1 MAGKK
6 LSIKQQSF
14 CQEFLKH
21 FNGTKSYQLIY
32 SVVKENVAAASA
44 SRLLRNVKIQA
55 FLTVLTAKQA
65 EKAEITVEWVIQ
77 ELKQLYTRCQ
87 SSLTSKG
94 AIAGA
99 TKQLELLGKHIGMWI
114 DRSELTINIKEVNVM
129 VIQIQSVIAKH
140 IPDAEVRNR
149 IAEDLKELGL

>member
-1 MAGKK
+1 MAVK
-6 LSIKQQSF
+6 LLNPKQQSF
-14 CQEFLKH
+14 CREYVKDFNATQSAIRAGYSKKTAKVIGYENLTKPYISVFLS
-21 FNGTKSYQLIY
+21 NLMD
-32 SVVKENVAAASA
+32 
-44 SRLLRNVKIQA
+44 
-55 FLTVLTAKQA
+55 KQA
-65 EKAEITVEWVIQ
+65 EKAEITVEWIIK
-77 ELKQLYTRCQ
+77 ELKQMYERCQ
-87 SSLTSKG
+87 STLSAPG

-129 VIQIQSVIAKH
+129 VVQIQGVIAKH

>member
-1 MAGKK
+1 MKK
-6 LSIKQQSF
+6 LSEKQKAFCREYLKDYNATQAYIRAGYTNSKHSHIYAYKLLQSIYIQQKL
-14 CQEFLKH
+14 QE
-21 FNGTKSYQLIY
+21 
-32 SVVKENVAAASA
+32 
-44 SRLLRNVKIQA
+44 
-55 FLTVLTAKQA
+55 LTAKQA
-65 EKAEITVEWVIQ
+65 EKAEITVEWIIQ
-77 ELKQLYTRCQ
+77 ELKQMYERCQ
-87 SSLTSKG
+87 STLSAPG

-129 VIQIQSVIAKH
+129 VVQIQGVIAKH

>member
-1 MAGKK
+1 MKK
-6 LSIKQQSF
+6 LSEKQKAFCREYLKDFNATQAYIRAKYSKNGARQSAHRT
-14 CQEFLKH
+14 L
-21 FNGTKSYQLIY
+21 TYAY
-32 SVVKENVAAASA
+32 
-44 SRLLRNVKIQA
+44 IQA
-55 FLTVLTAKQA
+55 FLVELTAKQA

-129 VIQIQSVIAKH
+129 VVQIQGVIAKH
-140 IPDAEVRNR
+140 IPDAEIRNR

>member
-1 MAGKK
+1 MKK
-6 LSIKQQSF
+6 LSEKQKAFCREYLKDYNATQAYIRAGYTNSKHSHIYAYKLLQS
-14 CQEFLKH
+14 
-21 FNGTKSYQLIY
+21 IY
-32 SVVKENVAAASA
+32 
-44 SRLLRNVKIQA
+44 IQQRITE
-55 FLTVLTAKQA
+55 LTQKQA

-114 DRSELTINIKEVNVM
+114 DRSELTINIKEIKVM
-129 VIQIQSVIAKH
+129 VIQIQGVIEKH
-140 IPDAEVRNR
+140 IPDAEIRNR

>member
-1 MAGKK
+1 MAGRE
-6 LSIKQQSF
+6 LTAKQLSF
-14 CQEFLKH
+14 CLNYIKH
-21 FNGTKSYQLIY
+21 FNASQAALDAGY
-32 SVVKENVAAASA
+32 SKINYGHIGWE
-44 SRLLRNVKIQA
+44 LLQKTTIQQK
-55 FLTVLTAKQA
+55 LQELTAKQA

-114 DRSELTINIKEVNVM
+114 DRSELTINIKEVKVM
-129 VIQIQSVIAKH
+129 VVQIQQVISKH

>member
-1 MAGKK
+1 MIKK
-6 LSIKQQSF
+6 LNPKQQSF
-14 CQEFLKH
+14 CREYVKDFNATQSAIRAGYSKKTAKVIGYENLTKPYISVFLS
-21 FNGTKSYQLIY
+21 NLMD
-32 SVVKENVAAASA
+32 
-44 SRLLRNVKIQA
+44 
-55 FLTVLTAKQA
+55 KQA

-114 DRSELTINIKEVNVM
+114 DRSELTINIKEVKVM
-129 VIQIQSVIAKH
+129 VIQIQGVIAKH

>member
-1 MAGKK
+1 MIKK
-6 LSIKQQSF
+6 LTPKQQLF
-14 CQEFLKH
+14 KQEYLKH
-21 FNGTKSYQLIY
+21 FNGTKAYQLVY
-32 SVVKENVAAASA
+32 KCSENVAAVNA
-44 SRLLRNVKIQA
+44 SRLLRNAKIQLA
-55 FLTVLTAKQA
+55 LATATQKQA

-114 DRSELTINIKEVNVM
+114 DRSELTINIKEVKIM
-129 VIQIQSVIAKH
+129 VVQIQGVIAKH
-140 IPDAEVRNR
+140 IPDAEIRNR